1 MRCPP
6 QCWLVPFVG
15 ASTSF
20 SLSLARPLLA
30 LLHSLAT
37 RSSGFAAI
45 TRPVCPSSLRH
56 PHTAPSS
63 LRPPHSASSSLARPP
78 RFRFCELLNSKLAD
92 PANADK
98 KIVYYSSTHAHKR
111 TNSAYLLSV
120 YTMLF
125 MGQTPEEAFRPFEDA
140 YPPFPPFHDASPCVC
155 TYNLTIL
162 DCLRGIRKALD
173 CGFFDLDNF
182 DIEEYEHFEKV
193 ENGDLNWI
201 ANGKVQGEE
210 REERERE
217 REHWARGCTG
227 GRRCSG
233 REYEL
238 FAAVCCVV

>member
-1 MRCPP
+1 
-6 QCWLVPFVG
+6 
-15 ASTSF
+15 
-20 SLSLARPLLA
+20 
-30 LLHSLAT
+30 
-37 RSSGFAAI
+37 
-45 TRPVCPSSLRH
+45 
-56 PHTAPSS
+56 
-63 LRPPHSASSSLARPP
+63 
-78 RFRFCELLNSKLAD
+78 
-92 PANADK
+92 
-98 KIVYYSSTHAHKR
+98 
-111 TNSAYLLSV
+111 
-120 YTMLF
+120 MLF

-210 REERERE
+210 RE

-238 FAAVCCVV
+238 FATVCCVV

>member
-1 MRCPP
+1 MHPGEWRVATPH
-6 QCWLVPFVG
+6 
-15 ASTSF
+15 ST
-20 SLSLARPLLA
+20 LLT
-30 LLHSLAT
+30 L
-37 RSSGFAAI
+37 
-45 TRPVCPSSLRH
+45 PSS
-56 PHTAPSS
+56 
-63 LRPPHSASSSLARPP
+63 PPHSAPSSLARPP

-111 TNSAYLLSV
+111 TNSAYLISV
-120 YTMLF
+120 YTMLY

-155 TYNLTIL
+155 TYNLTVL

-201 ANGKVQGEE
+201 ANGKVRGEE
-210 REERERE
+210 REIGRERE
-217 REHWARGCTG
+217 RGHGVRSCTG

-233 REYEL
+233 REYTL
-238 FAAVCCVV
+238 FVAVCCVV

>member
-1 MRCPP
+1 MHPGEWRVATPH
-6 QCWLVPFVG
+6 
-15 ASTSF
+15 STLLTLP
-20 SLSLARPLLA
+20 SL
-30 LLHSLAT
+30 
-37 RSSGFAAI
+37 
-45 TRPVCPSSLRH
+45 C
-56 PHTAPSS
+56 
-63 LRPPHSASSSLARPP
+63 PPHSAPSSLARPP

-111 TNSAYLLSV
+111 TNSAYLISV
-120 YTMLF
+120 YTMLY

-155 TYNLTIL
+155 TYNLTVL

-201 ANGKVQGEE
+201 ANGKVRGEE
-210 REERERE
+210 RERGRERE
-217 REHWARGCTG
+217 RGHGVRSCTG

-233 REYEL
+233 REYTL
-238 FAAVCCVV
+238 FVAVCCVV

>member
-1 MRCPP
+1 MHPGEWRVATPH
-6 QCWLVPFVG
+6 
-15 ASTSF
+15 ST
-20 SLSLARPLLA
+20 LLT
-30 LLHSLAT
+30 L
-37 RSSGFAAI
+37 
-45 TRPVCPSSLRH
+45 PSS
-56 PHTAPSS
+56 
-63 LRPPHSASSSLARPP
+63 PPHSAPSSLARPP

-111 TNSAYLLSV
+111 TNSAYLISV
-120 YTMLF
+120 YTMLY

-155 TYNLTIL
+155 TYNLTVL

-201 ANGKVQGEE
+201 ANGKVRGEE
-210 REERERE
+210 RKRERERE
-217 REHWARGCTG
+217 RERTWGEGLYWGEALQWARVYVICG
-227 GRRCSG
+227 GV
-233 REYEL
+233 L
-238 FAAVCCVV
+238 CCVVACCC